1 MKEFFK
7 WLLIILLAVLMCP
20 FLLILWTVAIAVF
33 ELIIG
38 LFIITAP
45 VFIPI
50 CAVWAVV
57 EYFDK

>member
-20 FLLILWTVAIAVF
+20 FLLILWTVAVAIF

-38 LFIITAP
+38 LFIITSP
-45 VFIPI
+45 ILIPM
-50 CAVWAVV
+50 CAVWAVI
-57 EYFDK
+57 EYFDE